1 MNIILI
7 SLIVLGTIGII
18 AAIILF
24 FVAKKF
30 HVEEDP
36 KISEI

>member
-18 AAIILF
+18 DAIINTKSANSN
-24 FVAKKF
+24 VVKGSQ
-30 HVEEDP
+30 V
-36 KISEI
+36 S